1 MSKLDEMIRELCPD
15 GVEYVKLNSVCDI
28 YDGTHSTPNYTES
41 GVKFASVENIGNL
54 YATRKYIS
62 EKDFE
67 KYKIKP
73 RIGDVMMTRIGSVG
87 VCTVVD
93 RNEALAFY
101 VSLALLRPQLDKV
114 QSRFLKYAIESI
126 HGRKELRKRTLINAV
141 PIKINK
147 DDIGKVTIPLPPIE
161 IQSEIVHTLDNYTE
175 NVVKLQNQLTAELTA
190 RQKQYTFYR
199 NKLLTFSGNEKAK
212 IVKISLGDI
221 GPICMC
227 KRILKSQTN
236 TIEGVPFY
244 KIGTFGKKA
253 DAYISKETFDEYR
266 SKYSFPKKGD
276 VLISAA
282 GTIGRTVVYDGKP
295 AYFQDSNIV
304 WIDNNESVVL
314 NSYLRYCYELKPWK
328 VSSGGTIQRLY
339 NDNIAKAII
348 TVPSLDVQNRIVNVL
363 DNFEKICSDLNIG
376 LPAEIEARKKQY
388 EYYRDKLLTFVETGN
403 TILSRAEQSRAEQ
416 SRAEQSRAEQSRAE
430 QSRAEQSRAE
440 QSRAEQSRA
449 LIKLLQYVFGY
460 AGVSLQDVVKNSCSG
475 GTPKKGVSEYYEDG
489 NIPWLRTQEVVFRD
503 ICKTECFITES
514 AVKNSAAKW
523 IPENCVIVAISGA
536 TAGRC
541 AINKIPLTTNQH
553 CLNLEVDPEMALYRY
568 VYYCICAKQEELLAK
583 KEGARGDLNS
593 TRILSLQIDLPSIEK
608 QKRIVS
614 ILDRFD
620 AICNDLTSGLPA
632 EIEARQKQYEYY
644 RDKLL
649 SFKEHK
655 DELYD

>member
-199 NKLLTFSGNEKAK
+199 NKLLTFGGNEKAK

-236 TIEGVPFY
+236 TVEGVPFY

-376 LPAEIEARKKQY
+376 LPAEIEARQKQY

-403 TILSRAEQSRAEQ
+403 TILSRAEQSRA
-416 SRAEQSRAEQSRAE
+416 
-430 QSRAEQSRAE
+430 
-440 QSRAEQSRA
+440 

-460 AGVSLQDVVKNSCSG
+460 AVVSLQDVVKNSCSG

-620 AICNDLTSGLPA
+620 SICNDLTSGLPA

-649 SFKEHK
+649 TFKEVAAT
-655 DELYD
+655 

>member
-1 MSKLDEMIRELCPD
+1 MSKLDELIQELCPD
-15 GVEYVKLNSVCDI
+15 GVETFPLEECCNILDKKRKPVTKNSREKGEYPYYGANGVQDYVSDYIFN
-28 YDGTHSTPNYTES
+28 G
-41 GVKFASVENIGNL
+41 KFVLVGE
-54 YATRKYIS
+54 
-62 EKDFE
+62 D
-67 KYKIKP
+67 
-73 RIGDVMMTRIGSVG
+73 GSVITKSG
-87 VCTVVD
+87 TPVVTWAEGKIWVNNHAHVIEEKSGTML
-93 RNEALAFY
+93 RYLYFY
-101 VSLALLRPQLDKV
+101 IQTIDVTSL
-114 QSRFLKYAIESI
+114 I
-126 HGRKELRKRTLINAV
+126 HGNIPKLTGRDFRSL
-141 PIKINK
+141 KIA
-147 DDIGKVTIPLPPIE
+147 LPPLE
-161 IQSEIVHTLDNYTE
+161 IQREIVHTLDNYTE

-236 TIEGVPFY
+236 TVEGVPFY

-328 VSSGGTIQRLY
+328 ASEGGTIPRLY
-339 NDNIAKAII
+339 NDNIAKAVI
-348 TVPSLDVQNRIVNVL
+348 
-363 DNFEKICSDLNIG
+363 
-376 LPAEIEARKKQY
+376 
-388 EYYRDKLLTFVETGN
+388 
-403 TILSRAEQSRAEQ
+403 
-416 SRAEQSRAEQSRAE
+416 
-430 QSRAEQSRAE
+430 
-440 QSRAEQSRA
+440 
-449 LIKLLQYVFGY
+449 
-460 AGVSLQDVVKNSCSG
+460 
-475 GTPKKGVSEYYEDG
+475 
-489 NIPWLRTQEVVFRD
+489 
-503 ICKTECFITES
+503 
-514 AVKNSAAKW
+514 AV
-523 IPENCVIVAISGA
+523 
-536 TAGRC
+536 
-541 AINKIPLTTNQH
+541 
-553 CLNLEVDPEMALYRY
+553 
-568 VYYCICAKQEELLAK
+568 
-583 KEGARGDLNS
+583 
-593 TRILSLQIDLPSIEK
+593 PSIEE
-608 QKRIVS
+608 QKRVVS

-655 DELYD
+655 NELSD

>member
-236 TIEGVPFY
+236 TVEGVPFY

-376 LPAEIEARKKQY
+376 LPAEIEARQKQY
-388 EYYRDKLLTFVETGN
+388 EYYRDKLLTFAETGN

-416 SRAEQSRAEQSRAE
+416 SRAEQRRAESRAE
-430 QSRAEQSRAE
+430 
-440 QSRAEQSRA
+440 
-449 LIKLLQYVFGY
+449 
-460 AGVSLQDVVKNSCSG
+460 
-475 GTPKKGVSEYYEDG
+475 
-489 NIPWLRTQEVVFRD
+489 
-503 ICKTECFITES
+503 
-514 AVKNSAAKW
+514 
-523 IPENCVIVAISGA
+523 
-536 TAGRC
+536 
-541 AINKIPLTTNQH
+541 H
-553 CLNLEVDPEMALYRY
+553 
-568 VYYCICAKQEELLAK
+568 
-583 KEGARGDLNS
+583 
-593 TRILSLQIDLPSIEK
+593 
-608 QKRIVS
+608 
-614 ILDRFD
+614 
-620 AICNDLTSGLPA
+620 
-632 EIEARQKQYEYY
+632 
-644 RDKLL
+644 
-649 SFKEHK
+649 
-655 DELYD
+655 

>member
-440 QSRAEQSRA
+440 
-449 LIKLLQYVFGY
+449 
-460 AGVSLQDVVKNSCSG
+460 
-475 GTPKKGVSEYYEDG
+475 
-489 NIPWLRTQEVVFRD
+489 
-503 ICKTECFITES
+503 
-514 AVKNSAAKW
+514 
-523 IPENCVIVAISGA
+523 
-536 TAGRC
+536 
-541 AINKIPLTTNQH
+541 H
-553 CLNLEVDPEMALYRY
+553 
-568 VYYCICAKQEELLAK
+568 
-583 KEGARGDLNS
+583 
-593 TRILSLQIDLPSIEK
+593 
-608 QKRIVS
+608 
-614 ILDRFD
+614 
-620 AICNDLTSGLPA
+620 
-632 EIEARQKQYEYY
+632 
-644 RDKLL
+644 
-649 SFKEHK
+649 
-655 DELYD
+655 

>member
-15 GVEYVKLNSVCDI
+15 GAEYVKLNSVCDI

-190 RQKQYTFYR
+190 RKTQYAYYRDKLLQYKMPTKEYEVGEICEVSAGGDVPKEHFSKEKSEQYKVPVISNGCGINAFYGYTDVARVDKPAVTVAARGTIGYAEYRDYPYFPIIRLITLIPRDDKQLNAKYLYYSLEGRHYKVPTSGIPQLTVPVIKKEKVSIPPLDVQNRIVNVLDNFEKICSDLNIGLPAEIEARQKQYEYYR
-199 NKLLTFSGNEKAK
+199 DKLLTFAETGNTILSRAEQSRALIKLLQYVFGYVR
-212 IVKISLGDI
+212 IFLGDV
-221 GPICMC
+221 GSICMC

-236 TIEGVPFY
+236 TVRGVPFY
-244 KIGTFGKKA
+244 KIGTFGKEA
-253 DAYISKETFDEYR
+253 DAYISQETFNEYR
-266 SKYSFPKKGD
+266 SKYNFPKKGD

-304 WIDNNESVVL
+304 WIDNDESIVL

-328 VSSGGTIQRLY
+328 ASEGGTIPRLY
-339 NDNIAKAII
+339 NDNIAKAVIA
-348 TVPSLDVQNRIVNVL
+348 VP
-363 DNFEKICSDLNIG
+363 
-376 LPAEIEARKKQY
+376 AIE
-388 EYYRDKLLTFVETGN
+388 E
-403 TILSRAEQSRAEQ
+403 
-416 SRAEQSRAEQSRAE
+416 
-430 QSRAEQSRAE
+430 
-440 QSRAEQSRA
+440 
-449 LIKLLQYVFGY
+449 
-460 AGVSLQDVVKNSCSG
+460 
-475 GTPKKGVSEYYEDG
+475 
-489 NIPWLRTQEVVFRD
+489 
-503 ICKTECFITES
+503 
-514 AVKNSAAKW
+514 
-523 IPENCVIVAISGA
+523 
-536 TAGRC
+536 
-541 AINKIPLTTNQH
+541 
-553 CLNLEVDPEMALYRY
+553 
-568 VYYCICAKQEELLAK
+568 
-583 KEGARGDLNS
+583 
-593 TRILSLQIDLPSIEK
+593 
-608 QKRIVS
+608 QKRVVS

-620 AICNDLTSGLPA
+620 AICNDLTGGLPA
-632 EIEARQKQYEYY
+632 EIEARRKQYEYY

-649 SFKEHK
+649 NFGK
-655 DELYD
+655 

>member
-199 NKLLTFSGNEKAK
+199 NKLLTFGGNEKAK

-236 TIEGVPFY
+236 TVEGVPFY

-376 LPAEIEARKKQY
+376 LPAEIEARQKQY

-416 SRAEQSRAEQSRAE
+416 SRAEQSRA
-430 QSRAEQSRAE
+430 
-440 QSRAEQSRA
+440 

-460 AGVSLQDVVKNSCSG
+460 AVVSLQDVVKNSCSG

-568 VYYCICAKQEELLAK
+568 VYYCICTKQEELLAK

-644 RDKLL
+644 RDRLL
-649 SFKEHK
+649 SFKE
-655 DELYD
+655 LN

>member
-236 TIEGVPFY
+236 TVEGVPFY

-376 LPAEIEARKKQY
+376 LPAEIEARQKQY
-388 EYYRDKLLTFVETGN
+388 EYYRDKLLTFAENGN

-416 SRAEQSRAEQSRAE
+416 SRAE
-430 QSRAEQSRAE
+430 
-440 QSRAEQSRA
+440 
-449 LIKLLQYVFGY
+449 
-460 AGVSLQDVVKNSCSG
+460 
-475 GTPKKGVSEYYEDG
+475 
-489 NIPWLRTQEVVFRD
+489 
-503 ICKTECFITES
+503 
-514 AVKNSAAKW
+514 
-523 IPENCVIVAISGA
+523 
-536 TAGRC
+536 
-541 AINKIPLTTNQH
+541 H
-553 CLNLEVDPEMALYRY
+553 
-568 VYYCICAKQEELLAK
+568 
-583 KEGARGDLNS
+583 
-593 TRILSLQIDLPSIEK
+593 
-608 QKRIVS
+608 
-614 ILDRFD
+614 
-620 AICNDLTSGLPA
+620 
-632 EIEARQKQYEYY
+632 
-644 RDKLL
+644 
-649 SFKEHK
+649 
-655 DELYD
+655 

>member
-161 IQSEIVHTLDNYTE
+161 IQREIVHTLDNYTE

-236 TIEGVPFY
+236 TVEGVPFY

-348 TVPSLDVQNRIVNVL
+348 TVPPLDVQNRIVNVL

-376 LPAEIEARKKQY
+376 LPAEIEARQKQY
-388 EYYRDKLLTFVETGN
+388 EYYRDKLLTFAETGN
-403 TILSRAEQSRAEQ
+403 TIL
-416 SRAEQSRAEQSRAE
+416 
-430 QSRAEQSRAE
+430 SRAEQSRAE

-460 AGVSLQDVVKNSCSG
+460 AVVSLQDVVKNSCSG

-620 AICNDLTSGLPA
+620 AICNDLTSGLPT

-644 RDKLL
+644 RDRLL
-649 SFKEHK
+649 SFKE
-655 DELYD
+655 LN